1 MLSSLKCI
9 AHKGDPVWEAVWEAV
24 RGTETTETTGRR
36 AWEALTHHYISLIS
50 VKIRKRW
57 RWIERVGVSPI
68 SANLRR
74 WQAMR
79 GGRLGEDKPTP
90 QQLTGFASRSIGA

>member
-1 MLSSLKCI
+1 MLSSLKWI
-9 AHKGDPVWEAVWEAV
+9 AHKGDPVWEAVW
-24 RGTETTETTGRR
+24 GTETTGRR

-79 GGRLGEDKPTP
+79 GGRLGEDKPSP
-90 QQLTGFASRSIGA
+90 LLWTGFASRSIGA